1 MLASLQVSFLSTF
14 YRNFSSKKQNVEK
27 VLFILLT
34 FNSAKNIMKGVKLYS
49 DIALVLGTCVI
60 YYIVQII
67 DFLFER
73 IMNIHKF
80 F

>member
-1 MLASLQVSFLSTF
+1 
-14 YRNFSSKKQNVEK
+14 
-27 VLFILLT
+27 
-34 FNSAKNIMKGVKLYS
+34 MKGVKLYS
-49 DIALVLGTCVI
+49 DIALVLGTCVT

-73 IMNIHKF
+73 IIHKF